1 MMSTNIKYNTPKQ
14 FENLY
19 KIISSP
25 RFLKKEGLG
34 GDLPFFIH
42 SFPVEKLSEV
52 EIHTE
57 YLIKRLQSDGVEILE
72 VNLYFLCMDILK
84 RENIFDKIIAQEQ
97 SWSNKLRLMRIL
109 SGPLNIDNVVIPEI
123 HKRLAETNSK
133 ILLLSGIGA
142 AFPFIRS
149 HTILNNLQTLV
160 GNIPLIMLFPGTY
173 NNQSLNLFDIIKDE
187 NYYRA
192 HNLNEYII

>member
-1 MMSTNIKYNTPKQ
+1 M
-14 FENLY
+14 
-19 KIISSP
+19 
-25 RFLKKEGLG
+25 
-34 GDLPFFIH
+34 
-42 SFPVEKLSEV
+42 SEV

-84 RENIFDKIIAQEQ
+84 RENIFDKITAQEQ

-192 HNLNEYII
+192 HNLNEYKI